1 MLGEAD
7 IDDFRIAEFEP
18 ALFQRLVER
27 GGAPGS
33 RSPDSNLHAFEV
45 AERLVAAAVDV
56 VLAHHQRGKAVA
68 WLDGGLVGHDFHE
81 NAAPDGADKHRT
93 GAVYNVP
100 TGPGGLQSFTAP
112 SVLSSGSWN
121 DVEITVRNHR
131 YTVSINNKQ
140 TTDFTNPRNNLVTD
154 TPGLPLRLRGLVLS
168 EDPLSGYIGIQ
179 AHTGNV
185 AFKNIRLKRL

>member
-45 AERLVAAAVDV
+45 GERLVAAAVDV

-81 NAAPDGADKHRT
+81 NAAPDGIIEAGRHRSAADFELA
-93 GAVYNVP
+93 GAERRDHLCRRIETDERY
-100 TGPGGLQSFTAP
+100 LQA
-112 SVLSSGSWN
+112 LLAK
-121 DVEITVRNHR
+121 E
-131 YTVSINNKQ
+131 
-140 TTDFTNPRNNLVTD
+140 
-154 TPGLPLRLRGLVLS
+154 
-168 EDPLSGYIGIQ
+168 
-179 AHTGNV
+179 AHG
-185 AFKNIRLKRL
+185 